1 MTALWKQILS
11 KDFLTKI
18 NATDGISIP
27 FIVGTYYECGIISEE
42 MLNSKECIGCILTD
56 IVSNL
61 EKGNELA
68 LFRCGNRVIL
78 QYLNNGKRTQKDIDG
93 IKKDYSHMCN
103 TIYLDLCI
111 FKNPSYTIDELSEIL
126 WGNPINNRVLSDIQ
140 AAITRHQFNNIFGG
154 CWVEFSHERST
165 IEYNAIKS
173 LKETLNQ

>member
-11 KDFLTKI
+11 KEFLTKI

-42 MLNSKECIGCILTD
+42 MLNSKECIGFILTD

-103 TIYLDLCI
+103 TIYLDLWI

-126 WGNPINNRVLSDIQ
+126 WGNPINNRELSDIQ

-154 CWVEFSHERST
+154 RWVEFSHERST